1 MKIDLNCDVGE
12 SFGRYTLGS
21 DAELMPLIS
30 SANIACGFHAGDPVV
45 MRKTV
50 QLAVAHGV
58 GIGAHPGFP
67 DLVGFGRRNLSLSSE
82 ELRNTMIYQIGALMG
97 FARVFGITLQHVKLH
112 GAMYN
117 LAANDENM
125 GAIIVDA
132 LLEIDER
139 LILFG
144 LVGSTLLKIARAAG
158 LKAAREAFADRAYTE
173 DSSLVS
179 RQVPGAVITD
189 SAHIAE
195 RVLKMATEKKVTTI
209 TGTEIDLEPDTI
221 CVHGDTSGAVEH
233 LKHITAAL
241 NREGIEIVPVG
252 SFL

>member
-1 MKIDLNCDVGE
+1 M
-12 SFGRYTLGS
+12 GS
-21 DAELMPLIS
+21 DAEVMPLIS

-58 GIGAHPGFP
+58 GVGAHPGFP

-82 ELRNTMIYQIGALMG
+82 ELRNTMLYQIGALMG

-112 GAMYN
+112 GALYN
-117 LAANDENM
+117 LAANDEKM
-125 GAIIVDA
+125 GASIVEA
-132 LLEIDER
+132 LLAVDKH

-144 LVGSTLLKIARAAG
+144 LAGSTLLKLARAAG
-158 LKAAREAFADRAYTE
+158 LKAAREAFADRTYTE
-173 DSSLVS
+173 DGSLVS
-179 RQVPGAVITD
+179 RQLSGAVFTD
-189 SAHIAE
+189 SSQITE
-195 RVLKMATEKKVTTI
+195 RVLKMVMEKKVTTI

-221 CVHGDTSGAVEH
+221 CVHGDTPGAVEH
-233 LKHITAAL
+233 LKRITEAL
-241 NREGIEIVPVG
+241 KREGVEIVPVG